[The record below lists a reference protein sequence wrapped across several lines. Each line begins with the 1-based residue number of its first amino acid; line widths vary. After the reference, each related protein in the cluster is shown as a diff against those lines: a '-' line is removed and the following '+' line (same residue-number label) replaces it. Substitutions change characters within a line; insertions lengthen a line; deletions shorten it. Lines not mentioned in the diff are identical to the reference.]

1 LDRRPGTRDERVLA
15 SLTAVVARADL
26 RRGQLEVRELARR
39 LASAPGYARPR
50 IAGDAVLDD
59 DGDDPSGAVP
69 SKASPRSRAAE
80 TERRFRES
88 KYNEEIT
95 MNKFAAAMLSALM
108 FSACAPRKKAVSKF
122 VSDKVRLK
130 AGGWL
135 RVVGDKGLI
144 EVVPIASGPITYE
157 VEFRPDQGAAPSQ
170 KDYDDS
176 SATFGAAEGLTVRSG
191 EHLEIRMKI
200 RVPAN
205 QPVQAQL
212 ETGELVIG
220 RLTGKIDA
228 TLVTGEL
235 RYDARALPA
244 DSCVT
249 ASVNEGIVTNKRDF
263 RCKPGDAIL
272 HVRTGT
278 LEVE

>member
-1 LDRRPGTRDERVLA
+1 
-15 SLTAVVARADL
+15 
-26 RRGQLEVRELARR
+26 VREPALR
-39 LASAPGYARPR
+39 LASASGYVRPR

-59 DGDDPSGAVP
+59 DGDDPSGAFP
-69 SKASPRSRAAE
+69 SKASPSGAAE
-80 TERRFRES
+80 TDQRAS

-108 FSACAPRKKAVSKF
+108 LSACAPRKKAVSKF
-122 VSDKVRLK
+122 VSDKVSLK
-130 AGGWL
+130 AGGWF
-135 RVVGDKGLI
+135 RVVADKGI
-144 EVVPIASGPITYE
+144 VEVVPIASGPITYE

-176 SATFGAAEGLTVRSG
+176 SATFDAAEGLTVRSG
-191 EHLEIRMKI
+191 EHLGIRMKI
-200 RVPAN
+200 GVPAG

-212 ETGELVIG
+212 ESGALVIG

-244 DSCVT
+244 DICVT
-249 ASVNEGIVTNKRDF
+249 ASANEGIVTNKRDF
-263 RCKPGDAIL
+263 RCKPGDANL